1 VRFSHE
7 RIGPWIESKYLSRMN
22 RLRSFT
28 ALLAL
33 LTFFAAFAEQVWA
46 STCDGA
52 MRMGSTPSHAQEM
65 VGMEHTPAPSPH
77 QDQTPRSPEC
87 PLAAAL
93 AANGGCIFTYH
104 PAPALAPAP
113 PLPLISSAVLA
124 NPADVPVLLLSRP
137 QFRPPKP

>member
-1 VRFSHE
+1 
-7 RIGPWIESKYLSRMN
+7 MN
-22 RLRSFT
+22 RLRTFA

-52 MRMGSTPSHAQEM
+52 MRMGPIPSHSEAM
-65 VGMEHTPAPSPH
+65 AGMEHSPAPSPQ
-77 QDQTPRSPEC
+77 QDHGTQPPEC

-113 PLPLISSAVLA
+113 PLPLISSAVRA
-124 NPADVPVLLLSRP
+124 NPADAPVLLLARP

>member
-1 VRFSHE
+1 MK
-7 RIGPWIESKYLSRMN
+7 P
-22 RLRSFT
+22 RLRTFA

-52 MRMGSTPSHAQEM
+52 MRMGSTPSHSEAIA
-65 VGMEHTPAPSPH
+65 GMQHGPAHSPHKTPA
-77 QDQTPRSPEC
+77 PRSPEC

-104 PAPALAPAP
+104 PAAAPAAA
-113 PLPLISSAVLA
+113 PLQALGTSVVAA
-124 NPADVPVLLLSRP
+124 APADALDLLFASP
-137 QFRPPKP
+137 QFRPPKA

>member
-1 VRFSHE
+1 
-7 RIGPWIESKYLSRMN
+7 MN
-22 RLRSFT
+22 RFRTLA

-33 LTFFAAFAEQVWA
+33 LIFFAAFAEQVWA

-52 MRMGSTPSHAQEM
+52 MRMGSTPSHSEEM
-65 VGMEHTPAPSPH
+65 AGMQHTPAPSPH
-77 QDQTPRSPEC
+77 QEQAPHSPEC

-104 PAPALAPAP
+104 PAPVLAPAP
-113 PLPLISSAVLA
+113 PLPLISSAVQANLA
-124 NPADVPVLLLSRP
+124 DLPVLILARP